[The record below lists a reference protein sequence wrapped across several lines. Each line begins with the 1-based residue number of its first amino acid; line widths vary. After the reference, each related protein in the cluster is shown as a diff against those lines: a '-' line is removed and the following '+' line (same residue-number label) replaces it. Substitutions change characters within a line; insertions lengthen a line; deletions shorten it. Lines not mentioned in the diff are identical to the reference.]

1 MLENCLNHKI
11 IREFLR
17 NYSQDKWPFIIPS
30 LLEIAILNLNS
41 SFKTLFFTEEDFKNI
56 LNDLKEKLN
65 SENEINPLFNYRE
78 KIRKKPSTEWRNGKQ
93 TSYEDYEIICRE
105 NEKKNNLYNETYDFY
120 GTNNNNYYNKSNY
133 NNYNIDYRNN
143 YYNNVKEN
151 KKLGNN
157 FYDYY
162 SISNRRN
169 EKEIIDEKIRREN
182 IENKKN
188 IKETQSRIKSL
199 IDIDKENYNKSKE
212 KKYFNEKDLNK
223 KIPKVNYAI
232 SYDKDLKPQNIEKK
246 YDGEKKKKKRKRN

>member
-105 NEKKNNLYNETYDFY
+105 NEKK
-120 GTNNNNYYNKSNY
+120 K
-133 NNYNIDYRNN
+133 
-143 YYNNVKEN
+143 
-151 KKLGNN
+151 
-157 FYDYY
+157 
-162 SISNRRN
+162 
-169 EKEIIDEKIRREN
+169 
-182 IENKKN
+182 
-188 IKETQSRIKSL
+188 
-199 IDIDKENYNKSKE
+199 
-212 KKYFNEKDLNK
+212 
-223 KIPKVNYAI
+223 
-232 SYDKDLKPQNIEKK
+232 
-246 YDGEKKKKKRKRN
+246 